1 MTNASRS
8 DAPAT
13 TQAPVTDRERIGM
26 VEEDEDKSTV
36 VARERG
42 NSNNPEGQA
51 PAEGDN
57 ASERLTLMRGVTGSL
72 ERLEESQSKSEKKS
86 SVTEMACATP
96 TCPWPH
102 P

>member
-1 MTNASRS
+1 MTNASRG
-8 DAPAT
+8 DAPAA

-57 ASERLTLMRGVTGSL
+57 ASERLTLMRGLAGRL
-72 ERLEESQSKSEKKS
+72 ERLEESQSEKESSEK
-86 SVTEMACATP
+86 EMACATP
-96 TCPWPH
+96 TNP
-102 P
+102 